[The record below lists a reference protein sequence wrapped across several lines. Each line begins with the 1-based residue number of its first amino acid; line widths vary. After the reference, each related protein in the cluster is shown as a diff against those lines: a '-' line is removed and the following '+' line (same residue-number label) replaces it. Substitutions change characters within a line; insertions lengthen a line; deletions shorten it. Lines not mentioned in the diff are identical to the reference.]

1 MEPLGKIKVM
11 TIFGTRPEAIKM
23 APLILEM
30 QKNPQFE
37 CVICCTG
44 QHKEM
49 LAQVLHTF
57 QLEPD
62 FNLQIMKQSQTLADI
77 SSAVIAGADKIIRHV
92 QPDLV
97 MVHGDTSTTLAGGLA
112 AFYNKVPVAHIE
124 AGLRSFDLYSPY
136 PEEMNRVAVGRIAS
150 LHFAPTKSNRQN
162 LSREGIT
169 GGIYVT
175 VNTVIDSLHYMV
187 REEYQFVS
195 AALQKIDFSRGRW
208 VLMTAH
214 RRENLGEPMENICRA
229 VRRAVEENPEL
240 HIVFP
245 VHLNPAVRE
254 TVYSILGGHERI
266 SLTDPVDVQDMHN
279 LIARCHMVL
288 TDSGGIQEEAPA
300 LGKPVLVLRTE
311 TERPEAVKAGTVKL
325 VGVREADI
333 FENIQM
339 LLHDEEAYHRM
350 AHAANPYGDGRASE
364 RIVQNV
370 LYWAGRAE
378 NPVEFTL

>member
-1 MEPLGKIKVM
+1 M

-150 LHFAPTKSNRQN
+150 LHFAPTESNRQN

-175 VNTVIDSLHYMV
+175 GNTVIDALHYMV

-195 AALQKIDFSRGRW
+195 AALQKINFSRGRW

>member
-1 MEPLGKIKVM
+1 M

-37 CVICCTG
+37 CVVCCTG

-57 QLEPD
+57 RLEPD

-136 PEEMNRVAVGRIAS
+136 PEEMNRVMVGRIAS
-150 LHFAPTKSNRQN
+150 LHFAPTESNRQN

-175 VNTVIDSLHYMV
+175 GNTVIDALHYMV

-195 AALQKIDFSRGRW
+195 AALQLSLI
-208 VLMTAH
+208 
-214 RRENLGEPMENICRA
+214 
-229 VRRAVEENPEL
+229 
-240 HIVFP
+240 HI
-245 VHLNPAVRE
+245 
-254 TVYSILGGHERI
+254 
-266 SLTDPVDVQDMHN
+266 
-279 LIARCHMVL
+279 
-288 TDSGGIQEEAPA
+288 
-300 LGKPVLVLRTE
+300 
-311 TERPEAVKAGTVKL
+311 
-325 VGVREADI
+325 
-333 FENIQM
+333 
-339 LLHDEEAYHRM
+339 
-350 AHAANPYGDGRASE
+350 
-364 RIVQNV
+364 
-370 LYWAGRAE
+370 
-378 NPVEFTL
+378 

>member
-1 MEPLGKIKVM
+1 MEPSGKIKVM

-37 CVICCTG
+37 CVVCCTG

-57 QLEPD
+57 RLEPD

-136 PEEMNRVAVGRIAS
+136 PEEMNRVMVGRIAS
-150 LHFAPTKSNRQN
+150 LHFAPTESNRQN

-175 VNTVIDSLHYMV
+175 GNTVIDALHYMV

-245 VHLNPAVRE
+245 VHLNPVVRE